1 MKPFSIILGLSAVLA
16 SALPVENETRD
27 VTEVSGV
34 QLETRQ
40 STTRNDLENGSS
52 SRCPDAILIYA
63 RGSTEAGNM
72 GVTAGPVLASNME
85 REFRNIWI
93 QGVGG
98 PYTADLSPNFLP
110 KGTNSQS
117 IGEAKR
123 LINMAYEKCPS
134 TPVVVAGYSQGT
146 AVVGNAL
153 TELSGPA
160 KDNVV
165 GAALF
170 GYTKNLQN
178 RGKIPNYPESRTQV
192 YCSLTDAVC
201 TGTLF
206 ILPGHFLYL
215 DDAAGPA
222 PRFLTRQINS
232 A

>member
-1 MKPFSIILGLSAVLA
+1 
-16 SALPVENETRD
+16 
-27 VTEVSGV
+27 
-34 QLETRQ
+34 
-40 STTRNDLENGSS
+40 
-52 SRCPDAILIYA
+52 
-63 RGSTEAGNM
+63 
-72 GVTAGPVLASNME
+72 ME

-98 PYTADLSPNFLP
+98 PYTADVSPNFLP

-206 ILPGHFLYL
+206 ILPGHFLYM
-215 DDAAGPA
+215 DDAAGAA